1 MDSDTNDSAKDVQQN
16 MADEADRM
24 EARLDELGEQV
35 KDADSK
41 ADVPRGL
48 AGSGG
53 GAVAEA
59 VGGESEEGGAEDDPA
74 ATLNQPGEADADS
87 TAAGQK
93 TGDG

>member
-1 MDSDTNDSAKDVQQN
+1 MDSDTNDSAKDVQEN

-24 EARLDELGEQV
+24 QARLDDLGEQV

-41 ADVPRGL
+41 AEVPRGL

-59 VGGESEEGGAEDDPA
+59 VGGDSEEGGAEDDPT
-74 ATLNQPGEADADS
+74 ATLNQPAEADADS

-93 TGDG
+93 TGEE

>member
-24 EARLDELGEQV
+24 EARLDDLGEQV

-74 ATLNQPGEADADS
+74 ATLNQPAEADADS

-93 TGDG
+93 TGDS